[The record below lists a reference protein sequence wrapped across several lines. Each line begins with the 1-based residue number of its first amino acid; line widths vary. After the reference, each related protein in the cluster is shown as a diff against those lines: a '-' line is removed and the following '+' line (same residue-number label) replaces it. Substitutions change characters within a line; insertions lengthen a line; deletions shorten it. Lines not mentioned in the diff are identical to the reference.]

1 MAEGF
6 RDYIWR
12 VSYRTSAKN
21 PEGNPT
27 DVMREFYIPAL
38 RLARTYDR
46 VAGYFRSS
54 SLAAASQGYTSFVN
68 RSGKMRLIVGADLAL
83 EDVEAILKGDEARY
97 SESLLKELNTPESW
111 EGAVVDGVALL
122 AYMVASGKLEVR
134 VAFRKNADT
143 GAAMPFDSID
153 DGYVHEKWFVMGDE
167 LDCHI
172 YGGGSLNES
181 KTALIQNAENIDVSR
196 DWLGGTDLERVKQ
209 AQTDFEL
216 LWNNQLAHMEV
227 KTLPDAVQERLIA
240 FYKSHPVLR
249 EIDGTQPHMKT
260 EPSAEEALR
269 FAMLKDAPKMPGGKY
284 LGMYTAPVEPW
295 PHQEIVS
302 RRLVETWPYSY
313 MMCDEVGLGK
323 TIEAALAIRSLVLS
337 GHVKRVLIVAP
348 ASLTKQWQRELA
360 QKAMIPFAR
369 TTASPQ
375 VQHEYIMPD
384 VHITKDGDLY
394 SPDLNIVS
402 SGLVSRKERAAALKE
417 SPSYDVVLVDEAH
430 YARRQDPKGGAAKA
444 PVYGQLY
451 RTMSE
456 IIRSKAK
463 SLWMATATPMQIDP
477 IEVYDLFSLT
487 NRVAAFQND
496 PTASMYY
503 FDIVGKLV
511 FGEAITMN
519 EWRFIGQSFQQI
531 QATDPYLWNLLK
543 KTCVDSKNRKVLN
556 ELPFVTKPPKRAD
569 QKYLPKPFFSASP
582 LSRVM
587 MRHTRQL
594 LEIYKQ
600 NGELKSNLA
609 TRHVLPVKAIPF
621 TKAEAE
627 FYDMLE
633 TYCSE
638 LSRQVL
644 RENRQSRMMTYFYLN
659 FLQLR
664 FASSLFAIQMT
675 LKRRLERIRNTLMLD
690 GHTFAS
696 KEEFEEYLEQLR
708 ENDESAVDENDINEV
723 TFDALLKNRS
733 KKDLQW
739 EENYVQ
745 GMLAHIEGMTEV
757 PSKITALLTVLESRI
772 IPGSNRMKQTVLFT
786 RFLDSLHNIRKY
798 LQTRIPSMRVGIFSG
813 QSAVYYDFSRHK
825 DISTNREEIKRL
837 FMACEID
844 LLLCTDAAAEGLNLQ
859 TADMLINYDMG
870 WNPMKIEQRIGRI
883 DRIGQK
889 HTDIAVLNM
898 CYLGSAEEI
907 VYGRLLDRLS
917 EANLVVGVQ
926 QISLLPVEPDEF
938 RGLAD
943 HSLTEEEVTERAK
956 ERIKQQRRANASMEM
971 TADEQ
976 YSMYGKMTAEMR
988 GQKLSATLNDLWET
1002 LLGSQYLT
1010 AHGAGIDGDGIWQL
1024 PSCEDFPGLRGTVFR
1039 DVIDESV
1046 EFITW
1051 GNPKLDG
1058 LIDAIASFTEKYAAQ
1073 IRRISVK
1080 SIAGNEFVA
1089 YLVMT
1094 KDGPRLLT
1102 EFDSIKI
1109 LTIDF
1114 SRELSSDD
1122 ITSAVE
1128 QLGSL
1133 TAGFSSV
1140 YKKAVMAEVVNDDYA
1155 KLHSSFIRSVAGAL
1169 LRYEAGTGE
1178 DNFWAAMKDIE
1189 NGEKSISLSFPAA
1202 EFVGH
1207 ENELLFPIQISGS
1220 TLCVPA
1226 NTVALQSAIEYAKR
1240 IAESMKVKKS
1250 ELRIDEVLRRI
1261 ERRR

>member
-1 MAEGF
+1 MSEGF
-6 RDYIWR
+6 QDYTWR

-38 RLARTYDR
+38 RLATTYDR

-68 RSGKMRLIVGADLAL
+68 RDGKMRLIVGADLAP
-83 EDVEAILKGDEARY
+83 EDVDAILKGDEARY
-97 SESLLKELNTPESW
+97 SQALLDELDSPDSW
-111 EGAVVDGVALL
+111 EDAVVDGVALL

-134 VAFRKNADT
+134 VAFRKNAVT
-143 GAAMPFDSID
+143 GEAMPIDAID
-153 DGYVHEKWFVMGDE
+153 DGYVHEKWFVMGD
-167 LDCHI
+167 DSGNHI

-181 KTALIQNAENIDVSR
+181 KTALVLNAENIDVSR

-216 LWNNQLAHMEV
+216 LWNNQLVHMEV
-227 KTLPDAVQERLIA
+227 KTLPDAVRERLVA
-240 FYKSHPVLR
+240 FSNDHPTLR
-249 EIDGTQPHMKT
+249 EIDGTQPYAKT

-269 FAMLKDAPKMPGGKY
+269 FAMLRDAPKMPGGKY

-337 GHVKRVLIVAP
+337 GQVKRVMIVAP
-348 ASLTKQWQRELA
+348 ASLTNQWQRELT

-375 VQHEYIMPD
+375 VRHEYIMPEA
-384 VHITKDGDLY
+384 HITKDGNLY

-402 SGLVSRKERAAALKE
+402 SGLVSRKERATALRE
-417 SPSYDVVLVDEAH
+417 SAPYDIVLVDEAH
-430 YARRQDPKGGAAKA
+430 YARRQDPKGGTVKA
-444 PVYGQLY
+444 PTYGQLY
-451 RTMSE
+451 KTMSE
-456 IIRSKAK
+456 IVRGKTK

-477 IEVYDLFSLT
+477 IEVFDLFSLT
-487 NRVAAFQND
+487 NRVAEFQTD
-496 PTASMYY
+496 PTASMCY
-503 FDIVGKLV
+503 FNIVGKLI
-511 FGEAITMN
+511 FGETITMD

-531 QATDPYLWNLLK
+531 QATDPYLWSLLK
-543 KTCVDSKNRKVLN
+543 TTCVNSKNRKVLSD
-556 ELPFVTKPPKRAD
+556 LPFATKPPKRAD

-594 LEIYKQ
+594 LEIYKR

-609 TRHVLPVKAIPF
+609 TRHVLPVKAVPF

-638 LSRQVL
+638 LSRQISK
-644 RENRQSRMMTYFYLN
+644 ENKQFRMMTYFYLN

-664 FASSLFAIQMT
+664 FASSLYAIQMT
-675 LKRRLERIRNTLMLD
+675 LKRRLARVRNTLRFD
-690 GHTFAS
+690 GHTFAN
-696 KEEFEEYLEQLR
+696 KEEFEDYLEQLQ
-708 ENDESAVDENDINEV
+708 ENEESGVDEDDINEV

-739 EENYVQ
+739 EDEYLQ
-745 GMLAHIEGMTEV
+745 GMLAHIDGMTEV
-757 PSKITALLTVLESRI
+757 PSKIEALLSALESRT
-772 IPGSNRMKQTVLFT
+772 IPGSERLKQTVLFT
-786 RFLDSLHNIRKY
+786 RFLDSLLNIRKY
-798 LQTRIPSMRVGIFSG
+798 LQTRRPNMRVGIYSG
-813 QSAVYYDFSRHK
+813 QSAAYYDVSRGK
-825 DISTNREEIKRL
+825 DVSVNHEEIKRL
-837 FMACEID
+837 FMAGEID

-889 HTDIAVLNM
+889 HADIAVLNM

-926 QISLLPVEPDEF
+926 QISLLPVEPEEF

-943 HSLTEEEVTERAK
+943 HTLTEEEVTERAK

-971 TADEQ
+971 TADDQ
-976 YSMYGKMTAEMR
+976 YAMYNRMTADMR
-988 GQKLSATLNDLWET
+988 RQKLSATLDDLWAAFI
-1002 LLGSQYLT
+1002 GSQYLT
-1010 AHGAGIDGDGIWQL
+1010 AHGAVLDGDDVWQL
-1024 PSCEDFPGLRGTVFR
+1024 PSCEDFAGIRGTVNR
-1039 DVIDESV
+1039 DIIAENA

-1051 GNPKLDG
+1051 GNSKVDILMDTV
-1058 LIDAIASFTEKYAAQ
+1058 ASFVEKYAAQ
-1073 IRRISVK
+1073 IRRINVTSN
-1080 SIAGNEFVA
+1080 AGNEFVG

-1094 KDGPRLLT
+1094 KTGPQLLT
-1102 EFDSIKI
+1102 EYDALKN
-1109 LTIDF
+1109 TEIDF
-1114 SRELSSDD
+1114 SHELSDEDVNSAIESLKLSTAD
-1122 ITSAVE
+1122 I
-1128 QLGSL
+1128 
-1133 TAGFSSV
+1133 SSMFN
-1140 YKKAVMAEVVNDDYA
+1140 KATISEAMNRDYA
-1155 KLHSSFIRSVAGAL
+1155 RLHGLFIRSMACAL
-1169 LRYEAGTGE
+1169 LRHEVSVGE
-1178 DNFWAAMKDIE
+1178 DNFWAAIKDIE
-1189 NGEKSISLSFPAA
+1189 NNGKTIAVSFPSA
-1202 EFVGH
+1202 EFSGH
-1207 ENELLFPIQISGS
+1207 ENELLFPIQINGS
-1220 TLCVPA
+1220 TLHVPTNA
-1226 NTVALQSAIEYAKR
+1226 IALQCATEYAKR
-1240 IAESMKVKKS
+1240 TADSMKVKKS
-1250 ELRIDEVLRRI
+1250 ELRIEDVLRRI
-1261 ERRR
+1261 ERKR

>member
-1 MAEGF
+1 MSEGF
-6 RDYIWR
+6 QDYTWR

-21 PEGNPT
+21 PEGKPT

-38 RLARTYDR
+38 RLASTYDR

-68 RSGKMRLIVGADLAL
+68 HNGKMRLIVGADLAM
-83 EDVEAILKGDEARY
+83 EDIEAILKGDEARY
-97 SESLLKELNTPESW
+97 SEALLKELDSPESW
-111 EGAVVDGVALL
+111 EGAIVDGVALL
-122 AYMVASGKLEVR
+122 AYMVANEKLEVR
-134 VAFRKNADT
+134 VAFRKNANT
-143 GAAMPFDSID
+143 GEAMSIDAVD
-153 DGYVHEKWFVMGDE
+153 DGYVHEKWFVMGD
-167 LDCHI
+167 DANCHI

-181 KTALIQNAENIDVSR
+181 KTALVLNAENIDVSR

-216 LWNNQLAHMEV
+216 LWNNQLVHMEV
-227 KTLPDAVQERLIA
+227 KTLPDAVQEKLIA
-240 FYKSHPVLR
+240 ISESHPILK
-249 EIDGTQPHMKT
+249 EIDGTQPHMKV

-269 FAMLKDAPKMPGGKY
+269 FAMLRDAPKMPGGKY

-337 GHVKRVLIVAP
+337 GQVKRVMIIAP
-348 ASLTKQWQRELA
+348 ASLTNQWQRELA

-369 TTASPQ
+369 TIASPQ
-375 VQHEYIMPD
+375 VRHEYIVPETH
-384 VHITKDGDLY
+384 VTKDGNLY
-394 SPDLNIVS
+394 SPDLNIIS
-402 SGLVSRKERAAALKE
+402 SGLVSRKERAVSLRE
-417 SPSYDVVLVDEAH
+417 SPSYDIVLVDEAH
-430 YARRQDPKGGAAKA
+430 YARRQDPKGGTVKA
-444 PVYGQLY
+444 PSYGQLY
-451 RTMSE
+451 KTMSE
-456 IIRSKAK
+456 IVRGKTK

-477 IEVYDLFSLT
+477 IEVFDLFSLT
-487 NRVAAFQND
+487 NRVAEFQAD
-496 PTASMYY
+496 PTAAMCY
-503 FDIVGKLV
+503 FNIVGKLV
-511 FGEAITMN
+511 FGETITMD

-543 KTCVDSKNRKVLN
+543 TTCVDSKNRKVLN
-556 ELPFVTKPPKRAD
+556 ELPFATKPPKTAD
-569 QKYLPKPFFSASP
+569 QKYLPRPFFSASP

-594 LEIYKQ
+594 LEIYKR

-638 LSRQVL
+638 LSRQISK
-644 RENRQSRMMTYFYLN
+644 ENKQFRMMTYFYLN

-664 FASSLFAIQMT
+664 FASSLYAIQMT
-675 LKRRLERIRNTLMLD
+675 LKRRLDRIRNTLKFD

-696 KEEFEEYLEQLR
+696 KEEFEEYLEQLQ
-708 ENDESAVDENDINEV
+708 ENDESAIDEDDINEV

-739 EENYVQ
+739 EEAYVQ
-745 GMLAHIEGMTEV
+745 SMLAHIEGMTEV
-757 PSKITALLTVLESRI
+757 PSKITALLTALESRKK
-772 IPGSNRMKQTVLFT
+772 PGSERMQQTVLFT
-786 RFLDSLHNIRKY
+786 RFLDSLLNIRKY
-798 LQTRIPSMRVGIFSG
+798 LQTRRPNMHVGIFSG
-813 QSAVYYDFSRHK
+813 QSAVYYDASRNK
-825 DISTNREEIKRL
+825 DISVNHEEIKRL
-837 FMACEID
+837 FMAGEID

-917 EANLVVGVQ
+917 EANLIVGVQ

-956 ERIKQQRRANASMEM
+956 ERIEQQRRANASMEM

-976 YSMYGKMTAEMR
+976 YSMYNKMTAGMHS
-988 GQKLSATLNDLWET
+988 QKLSATLTDLWEA
-1002 LLGSQYLT
+1002 LIGSQYLT
-1010 AHGAGIDGDGIWQL
+1010 AHGAGLDGDDVWQL
-1024 PSCEDFPGLRGTVFR
+1024 PSCEDFPGIRGTVRR
-1039 DVIDESV
+1039 DVAAENT

-1051 GNPKLDG
+1051 GNPKADL
-1058 LIDAIASFTEKYAAQ
+1058 LIDAIASYAEKYTAQ
-1073 IRRISVK
+1073 IRRIRVDSCVD
-1080 SIAGNEFVA
+1080 NEFVG

-1094 KDGPRLLT
+1094 QNGPRLLT
-1102 EFDSIKI
+1102 EYDAIKTI
-1109 LTIDF
+1109 EIDF
-1114 SRELSSDD
+1114 SRELSDDD
-1122 ITSAVE
+1122 IKRATDQLRLLTSDY
-1128 QLGSL
+1128 
-1133 TAGFSSV
+1133 SSM
-1140 YKKAVMAEVVNDDYA
+1140 YNKATMSEAVNDDYA
-1155 KLHSSFIRSVAGAL
+1155 KLHSSFIRAVAGAL
-1169 LRYEAGTGE
+1169 LRYEASTGE
-1178 DNFWAAMKDIE
+1178 DNFWSAIKDIE
-1189 NGEKSISLSFPAA
+1189 NNGKSISISFPASD
-1202 EFVGH
+1202 FVGH
-1207 ENELLFPIQISGS
+1207 ENELLFPIQVSGN
-1220 TLCVPA
+1220 TLHVPA
-1226 NTVALQSAIEYAKR
+1226 NAVALQSAVEYAKR
-1240 IAESMKVKKS
+1240 TADGMKVKKS
-1250 ELRIDEVLRRI
+1250 QLRIEEVLRRI

>member
-1 MAEGF
+1 MSEGF
-6 RDYIWR
+6 RDYTWR

-21 PEGNPT
+21 PEGKPT
-27 DVMREFYIPAL
+27 DVMHEFYIPAL
-38 RLARTYDR
+38 RLASTYDR

-68 RSGKMRLIVGADLAL
+68 HDGKMRLIVGADLAL
-83 EDVEAILKGDEARY
+83 EDIEAILKGDEARY
-97 SESLLKELNTPESW
+97 SEALLKELDAPDSRENT
-111 EGAVVDGVALL
+111 VVDGVALL

-134 VAFRKNADT
+134 VAFRKNANT
-143 GAAMPFDSID
+143 GAAMPIDSVD

-167 LDCHI
+167 SDCHI

-181 KTALIQNAENIDVSR
+181 KTALVLNAENIDVSR

-216 LWNNQLAHMEV
+216 LWNNQLVHMEV
-227 KTLPDAVQERLIA
+227 KTLPDAVREKLIA
-240 FYKSHPVLR
+240 ISEGHPILK
-249 EIDGTQPHMKT
+249 EIDGTRPYMKD

-269 FAMLKDAPKMPGGKY
+269 FAMLRDAPKMPGGKY

-337 GHVKRVLIVAP
+337 GQVKRVLVVAP
-348 ASLTKQWQRELA
+348 ASLTNQWQRELA

-375 VQHEYIMPD
+375 VKHEYIVPET
-384 VHITKDGDLY
+384 HTTKDGDLY
-394 SPDLNIVS
+394 SPNLNIVS
-402 SGLVSRKERAAALKE
+402 SGLVSRRERATVLKE
-417 SPSYDVVLVDEAH
+417 STPYDIVLVDEAH
-430 YARRQDPKGGAAKA
+430 YARRQDPKGGTVKA
-444 PVYGQLY
+444 PTYGQLY

-456 IIRSKAK
+456 TVRDKTK

-487 NRVAAFQND
+487 NRVAEFQND
-496 PTASMYY
+496 PTASMCY
-503 FDIVGKLV
+503 FNIVGKLV
-511 FGEAITMN
+511 FGETITMD

-531 QATDPYLWNLLK
+531 QATDPYLWSLLK
-543 KTCVDSKNRKVLN
+543 TTCVDSKNRKVLN
-556 ELPFVTKPPKRAD
+556 ELPFATKPPKTAD

-594 LEIYKQ
+594 LEIYKR

-609 TRHVLPVKAIPF
+609 TRHVLPVKAVPF
-621 TKAEAE
+621 TEAEAE
-627 FYDMLE
+627 FYNKLE

-638 LSRQVL
+638 LSRQISK
-644 RENRQSRMMTYFYLN
+644 ENKQFRMMTYFYLN

-664 FASSLFAIQMT
+664 FASSLYAIQMT
-675 LKRRLERIRNTLMLD
+675 LKRRLARVRNTLKFD
-690 GHTFAS
+690 GHTFGS
-696 KEEFEEYLEQLR
+696 KEEFEDYLEQLQ
-708 ENDESAVDENDINEV
+708 ENDESGVDEDDINEV

-739 EENYVQ
+739 EEAYLQ
-745 GMLAHIEGMTEV
+745 EMLSHIEGMTEV
-757 PSKITALLTVLESRI
+757 PSKIVALLSTLESRT
-772 IPGSNRMKQTVLFT
+772 IPGSERMKQTVLFT
-786 RFLDSLHNIRKY
+786 RFFDSLINIRKY
-798 LQTRIPSMRVGIFSG
+798 LQTRRPNMRVGIYSG
-813 QSAVYYDFSRHK
+813 QSAIYYDVSRGK
-825 DISTNREEIKRL
+825 DVSVNHEEIKRL
-837 FMACEID
+837 FMAGEID

-907 VYGRLLDRLS
+907 VYGRLLDRLN

-971 TADEQ
+971 TADDQ
-976 YSMYGKMTAEMR
+976 YAMYNRMAADMR
-988 GQKLSATLNDLWET
+988 SQKLSATLDNLWEAFI
-1002 LLGSQYLT
+1002 GSQYLA
-1010 AHGAGIDGDGIWQL
+1010 AHGAALDGDDVWQL
-1024 PSCEDFPGLRGTVFR
+1024 PSCEDFSGIRGTVHR
-1039 DVIDESV
+1039 DAIAENA

-1051 GNPKLDG
+1051 GNPKVDMVM
-1058 LIDAIASFTEKYAAQ
+1058 DAIASFTEKYTSQ
-1073 IRRISVK
+1073 IQRIAVES
-1080 SIAGNEFVA
+1080 SAGNEFVG

-1094 KDGPRLLT
+1094 KSGPCLLT
-1102 EFDSIKI
+1102 EYDTVK
-1109 LTIDF
+1109 TTEIDF
-1114 SRELSSDD
+1114 SRELSTED
-1122 ITSAVE
+1122 ISSATE
-1128 QLGSL
+1128 ELSSL
-1133 TAGFSSV
+1133 TADYSSV
-1140 YKKAVMAEVVNDDYA
+1140 YSKAIVSEALNGDYA
-1155 KLHSSFIRSVAGAL
+1155 RLHSLFIRSVACAL
-1169 LRYEAGTGE
+1169 LRYEANTGE
-1178 DNFWAAMKDIE
+1178 DNFWAAVKDIE
-1189 NGEKSISLSFPAA
+1189 NNGKTIAISFPSTDFA
-1202 EFVGH
+1202 GH
-1207 ENELLFPIQISGS
+1207 ENELLFPIQISGNV
-1220 TLCVPA
+1220 LHVPT
-1226 NTVALQSAIEYAKR
+1226 NTIVLHSATEYAKR
-1240 IAESMKVKKS
+1240 VADSMKVKKAQ
-1250 ELRIDEVLRRI
+1250 LRIDEVLRRI